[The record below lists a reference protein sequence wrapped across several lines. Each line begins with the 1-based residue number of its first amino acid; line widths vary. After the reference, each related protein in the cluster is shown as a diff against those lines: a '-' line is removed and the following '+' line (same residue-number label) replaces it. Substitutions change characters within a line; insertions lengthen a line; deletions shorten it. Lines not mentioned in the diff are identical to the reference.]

1 MPSLRRRLKSLV
13 ESVDWLRKL
22 YMYAQFRRNMR
33 KISSAWADL
42 PAAGVASDTPRIFLF
57 SRYGTETVGN
67 HFIQLGLLRVCFHTL
82 PERRVY
88 LLSAAPHITEKGLT
102 GIIEILKRTTAGL
115 PLARFIAEKVA
126 VLEEEGIRTL
136 GRGDLLV
143 LGGGPI
149 MDDPALVQWESWF
162 QWAER
167 AGASILI
174 AGCGLGPLRQRKTIS
189 IAESLLRHA
198 NATILRNNPKK
209 NFACAARFAH
219 TLALD
224 PAFLCAPLFVPR
236 VGPPKRRL
244 LAVNARVIGFD
255 SNPMKKISA
264 NEIVARVVDHVFSVK
279 ECLQIDGVFPFSTQ
293 EDVDSPDSVVAVRVA
308 RLVAEKLQIELL
320 PFPEA
325 SVPGILDAL
334 SQAEFVV
341 STRMHGFI
349 LGMLF
354 GCHAACL
361 EYIANEGKTT
371 DLYRDW
377 LGRDTAPSIYLP
389 GSLHCEDFVSLSNI
403 IGFDASD
410 DRLLSTY
417 ATAMRQ
423 ALAR

>member
-1 MPSLRRRLKSLV
+1 M
-13 ESVDWLRKL
+13 DWLRKL
-22 YMYAQFRRNMR
+22 YLYAHLWRSMR
-33 KISSAWADL
+33 KISSLWTDL
-42 PAAGVASDTPRIFLF
+42 PAAGAASDAPRIFLF

-82 PERRVY
+82 PERQVY
-88 LLSAAPHITEKGLT
+88 LLSARPHITEKGLT
-102 GIIEILKRTTAGL
+102 GIIEILKRSAAGL
-115 PLARFIAEKVA
+115 PLASFIAERVT
-126 VLEEEGIRTL
+126 VLKEAEIRTL

-174 AGCGLGPLRQRKTIS
+174 AGCGLGPLRHKKTIS
-189 IAESLLRHA
+189 IAESLLKHA
-198 NATILRNNPKK
+198 NATTLRNRPQR
-209 NFACAARFAH
+209 NFASAARFRH
-219 TLALD
+219 TLAPD
-224 PAFLCAPLFVPR
+224 PAFLCAPLLVPR
-236 VGPPKRRL
+236 VGIQKRRL

-255 SNPMKKISA
+255 SNPLKKISTD
-264 NEIVARVVDHVFSVK
+264 EIVARVVDHVLSVK
-279 ECLQIDGVFPFSTQ
+279 ECLPIDGVFPFSTQ

-320 PFPEA
+320 PFPET
-325 SVPGILDAL
+325 SVPAILDAL

-354 GCHAACL
+354 GCRAACL
-361 EYIANEGKTT
+361 DYIANGGKTT
-371 DLYRDW
+371 DFYRDW

-389 GSLHCEDFVSLSNI
+389 GSLHCEDFALLSNMVE
-403 IGFDASD
+403 FDASG

-423 ALAR
+423 ALAQ